1 MSSQPS
7 LALQDLILG
16 CLGLSNSLRGLSSL
30 STSSQPSSALQD
42 LILGFLGLKI
52 SFRGYPAS

>member
-16 CLGLSNSLRGLSSL
+16 CLGLSNSLRGLSGL

-42 LILGFLGLKI
+42 SNYLFIHLLYLL
-52 SFRGYPAS
+52 